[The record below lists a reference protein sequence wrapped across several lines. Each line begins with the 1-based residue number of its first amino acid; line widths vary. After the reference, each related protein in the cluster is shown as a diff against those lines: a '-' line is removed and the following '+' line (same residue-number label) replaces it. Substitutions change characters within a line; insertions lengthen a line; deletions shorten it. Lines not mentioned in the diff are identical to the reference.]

1 MGFLMAVGILGSDGL
16 DSVVD
21 RPVLFIA
28 GFLPLGQSR
37 SLTSAIVLAS
47 LAVFIYAA
55 VFWFVLICVGRVRAS
70 DHELAIRP

>member
-1 MGFLMAVGILGSDGL
+1 MGFLMAVGILGSDRL

-28 GFLPLGQSR
+28 GFLPLGQAR

-47 LAVFIYAA
+47 LAVLIYAA
-55 VFWFVLICVGRVRAS
+55 VFWCVLTAWDRLRS
-70 DHELAIRP
+70 R